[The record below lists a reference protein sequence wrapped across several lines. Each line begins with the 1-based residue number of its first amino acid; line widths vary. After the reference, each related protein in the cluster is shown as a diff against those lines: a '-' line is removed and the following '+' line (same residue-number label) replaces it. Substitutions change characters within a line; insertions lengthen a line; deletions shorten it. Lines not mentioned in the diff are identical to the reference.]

1 MALVVLIFDSDAS
14 RAPFRI
20 AGCQVDDL
28 GSFDRSSLILAAMI
42 YKVLTVVVMM
52 LWKPLMRKREE
63 VSVEKVF
70 SVMSNHVL
78 GLKDL
83 SQFFYHNPDR
93 RHIRMD
99 PHNKRESLA
108 DLWLQLKS

>member
-1 MALVVLIFDSDAS
+1 MEDKGPQPNRETSTKVVF
-14 RAPFRI
+14 
-20 AGCQVDDL
+20 Q
-28 GSFDRSSLILAAMI
+28 SL
-42 YKVLTVVVMM
+42 T
-52 LWKPLMRKREE
+52 EE

>member
-1 MALVVLIFDSDAS
+1 MA
-14 RAPFRI
+14 
-20 AGCQVDDL
+20 
-28 GSFDRSSLILAAMI
+28 LILAAMI
-42 YKVLTVVVMM
+42 YQVLTLVIMI

-63 VSVEKVF
+63 VSVEKSF
-70 SVMSNHVL
+70 SVMRNDVL
-78 GLKDL
+78 GLRDLREFFDL
-83 SQFFYHNPDR
+83 SPDR